1 MSEPEPNPSSEP
13 GGEDE
18 QAPRAEPAG
27 LADERFATNI
37 REERGR
43 QKLSQGELARRMAER
58 GFPYYQQTI
67 RRIEEG
73 RRKVSVGEAK
83 ALADIL
89 ETTMERLT
97 WPGRAA
103 SAAAFLDMTIARG
116 LNGWEAIAEGTGEL
130 LWVQYQLEVSIAEVE
145 QAGYHGSDKIRAITE
160 EARSVMRLT
169 PEDAVAQG
177 RKHHEELRETG
188 AQAMA
193 EAAGETGRQ
202 DHANLRVQ
210 DAKEAEDLMP
220 LPPPEESAG

>member
-13 GGEDE
+13 DGEDE
-18 QAPRAEPAG
+18 QTPRAEPAG

-43 QKLSQGELARRMAER
+43 QKLSQGELARRMADR

-89 ETTMERLT
+89 ETTVDRLT

-103 SAAAFLDMTIARG
+103 SAAGLMDMTTARG
-116 LNGWEAIAEGTGEL
+116 LDGWEQIVDGTTEL
-130 LWVQYQLEVSIAEVE
+130 LWAQYQLEVSIAEAE
-145 QAGYHGSDKIRAITE
+145 RAGYYGSEKVRLITD
-160 EARSVMRLT
+160 EARAVMDLM
-169 PEDAVAQG
+169 PEDAVTEG
-177 RKHHEELRETG
+177 RKAHEELRKTG
-188 AQAMA
+188 ARAAA
-193 EAAGETGRQ
+193 EAAEFRRREQGGEET
-202 DHANLRVQ
+202 
-210 DAKEAEDLMP
+210 EDLRP
-220 LPPPEESAG
+220 LPHPEGSTG